1 MIVREEESQD
11 SMPPQD
17 KYSVQ
22 SSSTSQRLTSF
33 CLDGGLEDQKQLQF
47 NFHPAGCAVDTFS
60 YCDSQKFQNFAGLQ
74 LIDKH
79 HGTTCIRDLSRPDLC
94 RGKFSKKDLRVW
106 RVRIFASPHQTTS
119 TRPNYIYKM
128 ASVMALGAG
137 AAVAAFLVSL

>member
-79 HGTTCIRDLSRPDLC
+79 HGTTCIRDLSRPISAGVSSRKRICGFGGSESLPHLT
-94 RGKFSKKDLRVW
+94 KLR
-106 RVRIFASPHQTTS
+106 RQDRTIS
-119 TRPNYIYKM
+119 TKWLLLWHWAP
-128 ASVMALGAG
+128 ALPSQP
-137 AAVAAFLVSL
+137 FW